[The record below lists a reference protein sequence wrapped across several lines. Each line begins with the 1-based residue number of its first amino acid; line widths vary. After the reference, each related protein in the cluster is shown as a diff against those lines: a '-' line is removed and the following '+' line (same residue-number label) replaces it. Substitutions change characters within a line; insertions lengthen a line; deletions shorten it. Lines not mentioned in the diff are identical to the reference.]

1 MRNET
6 ILDILRAYKTEER
19 DFKTKSEQALL
30 GATVLTKY
38 NNKTYKIDDIKW
50 ELNPQTTFDRNG
62 EQISLIQYYKVRNLP
77 FSFRMKND
85 F

>member
-6 ILDILRAYKTEER
+6 ILDILRAFRTEER

-50 ELNPQTTFDRNG
+50 ELNPQTTFDKNG
-62 EQISLIQYYKVRNLP
+62 EQISLIQYYKVRNLQ
-77 FSFRMKND
+77 FSFRVKND